1 MNLWMVRRVRTCT
14 GAISM
19 RLIVLTLVLLCG
31 TTHALAD
38 AAKPA
43 IEPGSVARGR
53 AFVKERCS
61 SCHAI
66 GRAGR
71 SPYRPAPP
79 LRTLNTKYDVE
90 GLAEAFA
97 EGIIVGHKGERQMPE
112 FVLQPNEI
120 DDLIAY
126 LKSLRPRHRKHRR

>member
-1 MNLWMVRRVRTCT
+1 M
-14 GAISM
+14 GAPSPNTLAKGQKM
-19 RLIVLTLVLLCG
+19 RLVLVALVLAGLQG
-31 TTHALAD
+31 ASAM
-38 AAKPA
+38 AG
-43 IEPGSVARGR
+43 EPGSIARGR
-53 AFVKERCS
+53 AFVKTHCS
-61 SCHAI
+61 ACHAV
-66 GRAGR
+66 GHTGR

-79 LRTLNTKYDVE
+79 LRTLNNKYDVE

-126 LKSLRPRHRKHRR
+126 LKSLKPRRKGRH